1 MEERINGEKG
11 IWIGLIAYICLSIIK
26 IMIGFSAHSEAL
38 KADGLNNAT
47 DILATIAVLIGLK
60 ISKKP
65 ADQDHR
71 YGHSRAE
78 MIGAMVASFIMVT
91 VGIQVLIQA
100 IRLLYTGYYQTPDL
114 SAAVVALLAALIMYL
129 VYRYNRYLAKKINS
143 QAVMAAAKDN
153 LSDAWVSIGAFV
165 GILFTQLGLP
175 WLDPLGSLVIGLL
188 ICKTAWSIFVEATHT
203 LTDGYDPNRIQV
215 YIETVTKVKGVVEVK
230 EIKARSDGNTTHLD
244 IVIKVHPLLNVI
256 ESHAICDEIEKELA
270 RTHKINHV
278 VVHIEPFQ
286 FE

>member
-11 IWIGLIAYICLSIIK
+11 IWIGLIAYIGLSIAK
-26 IMIGFSAHSEAL
+26 ILIGYTAHSAAL

-65 ADQDHR
+65 ADRDHH

-78 MIGAMVASFIMVT
+78 MIGALIASFIMVT

-100 IRLLYTGYYQTPDL
+100 IQLLYVGNYQTPDL
-114 SAAVVALLAALIMYL
+114 SAAGVALVAAIIMFL
-129 VYRYNRYLAKKINS
+129 VYRYNRNLAKKINS

-153 LSDAWVSIGAFV
+153 LSDAWVSIGACF

-175 WLDPLGSLVIGLL
+175 WLDPLGSLLIGLL
-188 ICKTAWSIFVEATHT
+188 ICKTAWGIFVEATHT
-203 LTDGYDPNRIQV
+203 LTDGYDPERIELYTQ
-215 YIETVTKVKGVVEVK
+215 TVAAVKGVDEVK
-230 EIKARSDGNTTHLD
+230 EIKARSNGNMTHLD
-244 IVIKVHPLLNVI
+244 IVIKVHPLLNVV

-270 RTHKINHV
+270 HTYNINQV
-278 VVHIEPFQ
+278 VVHIEPNQ
-286 FE
+286 